1 MSALSILILLIF
13 RRCRR
18 NKVNEV
24 LTKALSHCLLLR
36 EIVIERGSFEEQNDD
51 IDTARNTAL
60 RQVTFVESIFPSRPA
75 PTNLIRKYAVNV
87 EMVETHKS
95 KTRLFRQY
103 LQNSNSY
110 PVGHRRWLRCTLS
123 GAYCFIVIEDYGEVI
138 TCDTAGNNYH

>member
-1 MSALSILILLIF
+1 M
-13 RRCRR
+13 
-18 NKVNEV
+18 
-24 LTKALSHCLLLR
+24 LSHCLLLR

-51 IDTARNTAL
+51 IDTARNTVL

-103 LQNSNSY
+103 LQNSNS
-110 PVGHRRWLRCTLS
+110 
-123 GAYCFIVIEDYGEVI
+123 
-138 TCDTAGNNYH
+138 

>member
-36 EIVIERGSFEEQNDD
+36 ENVIERGSFEEQNDD

-110 PVGHRRWLRCTLS
+110 LVGTSTL
-123 GAYCFIVIEDYGEVI
+123 ATVYFVWCLLLW
-138 TCDTAGNNYH
+138 